1 MDLFNKCAGGL
12 VGYGGKKCPC
22 CFDYRTS
29 RGKKK
34 GFSKIRRSRFKQVT
48 FKQILEDC
56 LV

>member
-22 CFDYRTS
+22 CFDYRKS

-34 GFSKIRRSRFKQVT
+34 GFSKIRRSRFKQLT
-48 FKQILEDC
+48 FKQILEEC